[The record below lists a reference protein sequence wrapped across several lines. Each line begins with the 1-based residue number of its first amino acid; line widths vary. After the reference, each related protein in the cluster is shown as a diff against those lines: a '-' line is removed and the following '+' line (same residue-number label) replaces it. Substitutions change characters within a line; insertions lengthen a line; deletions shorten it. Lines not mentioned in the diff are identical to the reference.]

1 MIDSAER
8 LGSASRTLGLWAN
21 LYRRGAFRASLPL
34 GSWQAADD
42 LLRAAKQADR
52 SADGALAESLASS
65 NRTFDPLADPLA
77 IEFRAHRW
85 LSSEREEA
93 YSDWFGW
100 ILEQIG
106 DARRMLRLLGVR
118 DRRLLRACAAEKPVI
133 NREFKIPDGRPDLVV
148 EFGQRLL
155 VIVEVKTKGFNR
167 VAVRDQ
173 LAKYAR
179 WIPDPRNPPQRTLCY
194 FVAVEFGE
202 FDCPSPFEPLP
213 WRDLTLRMREQ
224 AREWIRAS
232 KSRSPDR
239 SDLVRAA
246 MTLAFCGAVEQNLLG
261 LSGKP
266 VIFRTRSSAEYLEEW
281 SAKT

>member
-1 MIDSAER
+1 MSDPAEQ
-8 LGSASRTLGLWAN
+8 LGPGSRTLELWAN
-21 LYRRGAFRASLPL
+21 LYRRGAFRAPLPS
-34 GSWQAADD
+34 GAWQAADD
-42 LLRAAKQADR
+42 LIRVAKQADS
-52 SADGALAESLASS
+52 SASGDLAKALDLS

-77 IEFRAHRW
+77 TDFGAHRW

-106 DARRMLRLLGVR
+106 DAGRVLRLLGVR
-118 DRRLLRACAAEKPVI
+118 DRKLLRVCASDEPLI
-133 NREFKIPDGRPDLVV
+133 NREFKIPEGRPDLVV
-148 EFGQRLL
+148 EFGKHLL
-155 VIVEVKTKGFNR
+155 VIVEIKTKSFDP
-167 VAVRDQ
+167 VAVGDQ
-173 LAKYAR
+173 LARYAR
-179 WIPDPRNPPQRTLCY
+179 WFPDRRNKPDRTLRY
-194 FVAVEFGE
+194 FAAVEFGE
-202 FDCPSPFEPLP
+202 LDCLSTFEPLP
-213 WRDLTLRMREQ
+213 WRELTLRMREQ

-232 KSRSPDR
+232 KNQPVDR